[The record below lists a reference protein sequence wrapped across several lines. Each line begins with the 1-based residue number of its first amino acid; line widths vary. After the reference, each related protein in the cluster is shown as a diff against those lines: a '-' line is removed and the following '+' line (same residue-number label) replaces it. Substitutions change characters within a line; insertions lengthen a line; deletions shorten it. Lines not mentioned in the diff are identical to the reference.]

1 MGRFPNLSQHINL
14 KISQL
19 QKSLISNAAA
29 KISFKHLIPINP
41 NMRCFQNSCIIR
53 QFEIH
58 INFKRAYD
66 IGVTHL
72 PITIT
77 VRMSHTIRITIN
89 VSFDDF
95 STLAS
100 SIFTIGWSVMSI
112 GLVLE
117 FFVSLKFSLDKI
129 LFVRL
134 SFCWCASAAPL
145 SNDSET
151 DWNGLMA
158 KLKCQQFMSSTSVN
172 KLCHNL
178 RKKGTGSSVLE
189 CEVIFPSSTSETSP
203 NLLLISSSSVHTS
216 TVVS

>member
-41 NMRCFQNSCIIR
+41 NIRCFQNLCIIR

-77 VRMSHTIRITIN
+77 VRISHTIRITIN
-89 VSFDDF
+89 VSFDDL

-100 SIFTIGWSVMSI
+100 SIFTIGWSVI
-112 GLVLE
+112 GSLLE

-145 SNDSET
+145 SNDSEM
-151 DWNGLMA
+151 DWNGLMT
-158 KLKCQQFMSSTSVN
+158 KLKCQQFVSSTSVN
-172 KLCHNL
+172 KLRHNL

-189 CEVIFPSSTSETSP
+189 CEVIFPSSTSDTSS
-203 NLLLISSSSVHTS
+203 NLLLVSSSSVHTS

>member
-29 KISFKHLIPINP
+29 KISFKHLIPMNP
-41 NMRCFQNSCIIR
+41 NIRCFQNSCIIR
-53 QFEIH
+53 QFENH

-66 IGVTHL
+66 IEVTYL

-89 VSFDDF
+89 VSLEVF

-100 SIFTIGWSVMSI
+100 SILTIGWSVMTICS
-112 GLVLE
+112 E
-117 FFVSLKFSLDKI
+117 FFVSLKFSRDKI

-145 SNDSET
+145 NNDSEKWVGAIINVG
-151 DWNGLMA
+151 D
-158 KLKCQQFMSSTSVN
+158 KFKKSTIFIIHF
-172 KLCHNL
+172 CH
-178 RKKGTGSSVLE
+178 
-189 CEVIFPSSTSETSP
+189 
-203 NLLLISSSSVHTS
+203 
-216 TVVS
+216 

>member
-41 NMRCFQNSCIIR
+41 NIRCFQNLCIIR

-77 VRMSHTIRITIN
+77 VRISHTIRITIN
-89 VSFDDF
+89 VSFDDL

-112 GLVLE
+112 GSVLE

-145 SNDSET
+145 SNDSEM
-151 DWNGLMA
+151 DWNGLMT
-158 KLKCQQFMSSTSVN
+158 KLKCQQFVSSTSVN
-172 KLCHNL
+172 KLRHNL

-189 CEVIFPSSTSETSP
+189 CEVIFPSSTSDTSS
-203 NLLLISSSSVHTS
+203 NLLLVSSSSVHTS

>member
-1 MGRFPNLSQHINL
+1 MIGRFPNLSQHINL

-41 NMRCFQNSCIIR
+41 NIRCFQNSCIIR

-89 VSFDDF
+89 VSFDVF

-112 GLVLE
+112 GSE

-129 LFVRL
+129 LFVRF

-145 SNDSET
+145 SNDSEM
-151 DWNGLMA
+151 DWNGLMT
-158 KLKCQQFMSSTSVN
+158 KLKCQ
-172 KLCHNL
+172 
-178 RKKGTGSSVLE
+178 
-189 CEVIFPSSTSETSP
+189 
-203 NLLLISSSSVHTS
+203 
-216 TVVS
+216 

>member
-1 MGRFPNLSQHINL
+1 MIGRFPNLSQHINL

-41 NMRCFQNSCIIR
+41 NIRCFQNSCIIR

-77 VRMSHTIRITIN
+77 VRISHTIRITIN
-89 VSFDDF
+89 VSFDVF

-112 GLVLE
+112 GSVLE

-129 LFVRL
+129 LFVRF

-145 SNDSET
+145 SNDSEM
-151 DWNGLMA
+151 DWNGLMT
-158 KLKCQQFMSSTSVN
+158 KLKCQ
-172 KLCHNL
+172 
-178 RKKGTGSSVLE
+178 
-189 CEVIFPSSTSETSP
+189 
-203 NLLLISSSSVHTS
+203 
-216 TVVS
+216 